1 MRTRAGAV
9 LAAVLALVILLAGC
23 GTASSGTRHSSPRG
37 VPVGVY
43 LPGEG
48 NGWSAVARF
57 GQLAGQPVSYVLA
70 YLGPSDPF
78 PAQLGAEAA
87 QHHAEL
93 VLQMQPSMSMQQ
105 VAAGGDDA
113 YLTRLAAQV
122 GEYRQGVILSWA
134 AEANGNWYQWGF
146 EHTPVSDYRAAWAR
160 VLRVFR
166 SDHNVTWMD
175 TLNRT
180 YAGAGPTSE
189 YVVPGVAM
197 YGIDAYYEYPG
208 DTFASVFGPTLAQI
222 RAVTGKPVLVNETAI
237 GQVGNQA
244 ADIPGLV
251 RGVRTSHLAGLIW
264 FDVDQGTDV
273 YHEDWALTPAGAAA
287 LRASLAAAR

>member
-1 MRTRAGAV
+1 VAAL
-9 LAAVLALVILLAGC
+9 LAAALALVMVLAGC
-23 GTASSGTRHSSPRG
+23 GQAAAAPRQSRAGG
-37 VPVGVY
+37 VPIGVY
-43 LPGEG
+43 QPTET
-48 NGWSAVARF
+48 NSWSAVARF

-70 YLGPSDPF
+70 YLGPSAPF
-78 PAQLGAEAA
+78 PAELGAEAA

-93 VLQMQPSMSMQQ
+93 VLQMQPSKSMRQ

-113 YLTRLAAQV
+113 YLTWLAGQV
-122 GEYRQGVILSWA
+122 RDYRHAVILSWA
-134 AEANGNWYQWGF
+134 AEANGNWYGWGY
-146 EHTPVSDYRAAWAR
+146 ENTPASDYRAAWAH
-160 VLRVFR
+160 VMRVFR

-189 YVVPGVAM
+189 YIVPGVAM

-208 DTFASVFGPTLAQI
+208 DTFSSVFGPTLSQI

-237 GQVGNQA
+237 GQVDNQA

-251 RGVRTSHLAGLIW
+251 GGVRDNHLAGFIW
-264 FDVDQGTDV
+264 FDVNQGTDI
-273 YHEDWALTPAGAAA
+273 YHEYWALTPAGAAA